1 MDGNLSTFPI
11 TKQEGANTLNV
22 ADGVRSRIPKLTEI
36 PAGASVKFIYDQSLY
51 IREAIANLQKEGLL
65 GAGLAG
71 LMIFFFLRS
80 VKAALV
86 VSLAIPLSLTAAL
99 VLLYHERTEREHHD
113 FGRLGFSDRDI
124 AR

>member
-1 MDGNLSTFPI
+1 MRVNGRESVYVPI

-22 ADGVRSRIPKLTEI
+22 ADGVRSRFRNWPEI

-99 VLLYHERTEREHHD
+99 VRCT
-113 FGRLGFSDRDI
+113 
-124 AR
+124 